1 MTGSEKLCEG
11 NLSTSLLEG
20 FSGSDAAQ
28 SDCENR
34 TGADKKLKGFGFGQ
48 KRLESK
54 VPGAGVV
61 LESHENRL
69 EQARTT
75 HTLAQNN
82 LCEF

>member
-34 TGADKKLKGFGFGQ
+34 TGADKKLKGFGFG
-48 KRLESK
+48 
-54 VPGAGVV
+54 
-61 LESHENRL
+61 
-69 EQARTT
+69 
-75 HTLAQNN
+75 
-82 LCEF
+82 